1 MEFFQCYIANNPQ
14 GILGTPFHGDPTVY
28 NQECQYEFE
37 IYVFNLVV
45 NTKLPAILSHRRSS
59 SLKSTAAVLEM
70 LIIMNT
76 CHATYGN
83 ISWMLRASHQSELNL
98 YMFAYQIQSLRSY
111 LLEKNGFCFFFVFL
125 AFNLQ

>member
-70 LIIMNT
+70 LIIMNDMMVT
-76 CHATYGN
+76 SAGCSVHLTN
-83 ISWMLRASHQSELNL
+83 QS
-98 YMFAYQIQSLRSY
+98 
-111 LLEKNGFCFFFVFL
+111 
-125 AFNLQ
+125 